1 MEDPPNLK
9 TVGIFTHLN
18 PLKASH
24 TSFLGVLGAV
34 IVSLRGRFLNR
45 FGLETIWIVSG
56 RCFDFMTPF
65 LIKKSF
71 VPS

>member
-18 PLKASH
+18 PFKASH

-34 IVSLRGRFLNR
+34 IVSLRGRF
-45 FGLETIWIVSG
+45 
-56 RCFDFMTPF
+56 
-65 LIKKSF
+65 
-71 VPS
+71 